1 MTHALKT
8 WKEYYKEQEN
18 GNKLFEIRK
27 DDRPYKVGDKFLSQE
42 YDNVKNEYTG
52 RETTYFI
59 SYVLRNAEMFGL
71 ATGYVILQLKEI
83 EH

>member
-1 MTHALKT
+1 MIHALKT

-27 DDRPYKVGDKFLSQE
+27 NDRPYKVGDKFLSKE

-52 RETTYFI
+52 RETTYCI
-59 SYVLRNAEMFGL
+59 SYVLRNTEMFGL